1 MVCFWSA
8 PIESC
13 NMDEECSPNSYCD
26 LYNPD
31 KFLCTCLPGFEPNS
45 TRDWYLRDG
54 SGGCVRRR
62 GVSACGSGERFVKL
76 ARVKVPDTSIA
87 HTDMNLSLE
96 ECRQECLRNCSC
108 TAYTSA
114 DETRG
119 GIGCLAW
126 HGDLVDTR
134 VYSKTRQELYIRG
147 DTVVLA
153 QYSKKKGLIMSKKIL
168 AVLIVSVAVMLLL
181 LVSIGYW
188 LVMKNKRGRGSRES
202 KNMFSLTSSSTYL
215 QESPSSIRELDES
228 TRSLDLPFFDLSIIV
243 AAIDNFSDTNKLG
256 EGGFGSVYKEVTH
269 PGTTPAEARLIAE
282 F

>member
-147 DTVVLA
+147 DTVVL
-153 QYSKKKGLIMSKKIL
+153 
-168 AVLIVSVAVMLLL
+168 
-181 LVSIGYW
+181 
-188 LVMKNKRGRGSRES
+188 GRGSRES